1 MHYDHVIVGGGS
13 AGCVLANRLS
23 AKSANQVLL
32 IEAGPDYPPGT
43 EPADVLD
50 SFSGFAYFNQK
61 HLWTDLKI
69 YPHPVPHNDPGRAAV
84 TRYEQAR
91 VIGGGS
97 SINGQVAYRGAPMD
111 YDAWGAKG
119 LDGWD
124 WRGVLPY
131 FCKLETDHDF
141 DGPLHGKQGPQGIG
155 HLLPD
160 RWAGYSRAVGAAFKA
175 AGFPYLED
183 QNGEFVKGY
192 FPVAMTN
199 VGNRRM
205 SAAMSYLTSEVRGR
219 PNLTIL
225 PDTQVK
231 GLIMEGRRCTG
242 VHIVAP
248 SGAVKDVRAH
258 EVILSAGAL
267 HSPALLMR
275 AGIGPADHLK
285 GLGIGIALDLPGV
298 GQNLQDHAMV
308 SVGSYIKR
316 ETRMQAGQ
324 RRQVYAGAR
333 YTSDVEDTPEL
344 DMYLSVANQAAWHP
358 LGWRLGGVVICLYK
372 ALSIG
377 QVSLAS
383 TDWNAEPRVELNLCG
398 DERDTK
404 RLAEGVR
411 FVASLYDSPT
421 MAECCEVPFPT
432 SYGER
437 IRKAGQ
443 INRWNWLKTG
453 IMGLALD
460 MLPGQRRALIERV
473 INQGITLRGL
483 LADEEK
489 LLDWVRTN
497 VTGVWHVSCSCRMG
511 ADGDP
516 MAVLDGACRVRGV
529 EGLRVVDASSMPE
542 VPRGNTNLPTIM
554 LAEKAAD
561 LILTSPP
568 AT

>member
-1 MHYDHVIVGGGS
+1 MDYDHVIVGGGS

-23 AKSANQVLL
+23 AAGANRVLL

-50 SFSGFAYFNQK
+50 SFSGFAYFNPK
-61 HLWTDLKI
+61 HLWNSLRVHL
-69 YPHPVPHNDPGRAAV
+69 HPVPHNDPGRATVA
-84 TRYEQAR
+84 RYEQAR

-97 SINGQVAYRGAPMD
+97 SINGQVANRGAPVD
-111 YDAWGAKG
+111 YDTWAAKG
-119 LDGWD
+119 LEGWD
-124 WRGVLPY
+124 WQGVLPY
-131 FCKLETDHDF
+131 FRKLETDHDF
-141 DGPLHGKQGPQGIG
+141 DGPLHGKEGPQGIS
-155 HLLPD
+155 HLFPD

-175 AGFPYLED
+175 AGFPYLDD

-199 VGNRRM
+199 VGDRRM
-205 SAAMSYLTSEVRGR
+205 SAAMAYLTDDVRGR
-219 PNLTIL
+219 PNLTIRSE
-225 PDTQVK
+225 TRVK
-231 GLIMEGRRCTG
+231 ELIMEGRRCTG
-242 VHIVAP
+242 VRIVAP
-248 SGAVKDVRAH
+248 SGTEEEILAG
-258 EVILSAGAL
+258 EVVLSAGAL
-267 HSPALLMR
+267 HSPALLLR

-285 GLGIGIALDLPGV
+285 GLGIGVAMDLPGV

-333 YTSDVEDTPEL
+333 YTSGVEDTPDL
-344 DMYLSVANQAAWHP
+344 DMYLSVANQVAWHP

-383 TDWNAEPRVELNLCG
+383 ADWKAEPKVELNLCG
-398 DERDTK
+398 DDRDTK

-411 FVASLYDSPT
+411 FVASLYDSPA
-421 MAECCEVPFPT
+421 MSESCEVPFPT

-443 INRWNWLKTG
+443 INRWNWMKTG
-453 IMGLALD
+453 VMGLALD
-460 MLPGQRRALIERV
+460 MLPGQRRVLIERV
-473 INQGITLRGL
+473 INQGLTLRDL

-489 LLDWVRTN
+489 LLDWVRN
-497 VTGVWHVSCSCRMG
+497 NATGVWHVSCSCRMG

-561 LILTSPP
+561 LILASPR